1 MTGRIR
7 ILRIV
12 FTTMKPTIAL
22 ASLLAVL
29 LIPSAQAQDADGFT
43 SMFNG
48 KDLTGWHPVN
58 LAADTVSV
66 KDGMIVIN
74 GTPTGYMRSEKMY
87 ENFIMECEWRHMKEG
102 GNSGVFVWGDGI
114 PAMGTGYTRGIEVQV
129 LDLGYET
136 KNAKGAWEWFTSHG
150 DIFPIWGADM
160 TPVAPTAKSGKRSFP
175 SEKRVRPSP
184 EWNHY
189 RITGNNGE
197 IKLEVNGKLVT
208 QGRDCVPRKGFL
220 ALESEGSEVHFRN
233 LRIKELPSTNA
244 TPEQTANPYEGYKAL
259 FDGAGLGG
267 WKVSD
272 AIKQVWAA
280 NGSHFIAKAG
290 VKAEKGADLNLWT
303 EKSYK
308 DFILVADW
316 KYRTKPVKKMVNKI
330 APNGEEPVLGADG
343 KPEQIEVEE
352 PADSGIYLRGSSKA
366 QVNIWV
372 RPIGSGDIR
381 GYRVDKTL
389 PMEIRTACTP
399 KMNADAKLGAWN
411 RFEITMKGDRATILL
426 NGQKIIDNAQLP
438 GIASEGPIALQ
449 YHNDEIEFANVYLK
463 EL

>member
-1 MTGRIR
+1 MKATTTLA
-7 ILRIV
+7 ILLLSLIV
-12 FTTMKPTIAL
+12 
-22 ASLLAVL
+22 SSVL
-29 LIPSAQAQDADGFT
+29 SRGADGFAP
-43 SMFNG
+43 MFNG
-48 KDLTGWHPVN
+48 RDLTGWVPVN
-58 LAADTVSV
+58 LAADTVGV
-66 KDGMIVIN
+66 RDGMIVIN
-74 GTPTGYMRSEKMY
+74 GTPTGYMRTEKMY
-87 ENFIMECEWRHMKEG
+87 ENFVMECEWRHMKEG

-136 KNAKGAWEWFTSHG
+136 KKGAWEWFTSHG

-160 TPVAPTAKSGKRSFP
+160 TPVAPVAKSGKRSFP
-175 SEKRVRPSP
+175 SEKRVKPSP

-233 LRIKELPSTNA
+233 LRIKELPSTGA
-244 TPEQTANPYEGYKAL
+244 TPEQTANPYEGFKAL
-259 FDGAGLGG
+259 FDGRDFGG
-267 WKVSD
+267 WKATD
-272 AIKQVWAA
+272 AVRQAWRAE
-280 NGSHFIAKAG
+280 GSHFITKAG
-290 VKAEKGADLNLWT
+290 VPHVKGADLNLWS

-316 KYRTKPVKKMVNKI
+316 KFRTKPVKKLVNKI
-330 APNGEEPVLGADG
+330 APNGEEPVLGPDG

-352 PADSGIYLRGSSKA
+352 PADSGIYLRGTSKA

-381 GYRVDKTL
+381 GFRVDKTL
-389 PMEIRTACTP
+389 PLEIRTACTP
-399 KMNADAKLGAWN
+399 KMNADAKPGAWN
-411 RFEITMKGDRATILL
+411 RFVITMKGDRATVAL
-426 NGQKIIDNAQLP
+426 NDKLIIDNALLP
-438 GIASEGPIALQ
+438 GVPAEGPIALQ
-449 YHNDEIEFANVYLK
+449 YHNDEIEFANLFIK